1 MLLAGYALLGETFF
15 LMQVDPF
22 YECVATHWRV
32 YVGLLDAALSFGGTL
47 RDTARFTYTSR

>member
-32 YVGLLDAALSFGGTL
+32 YVGLLDAALPFGGTL
-47 RDTARFTYTSR
+47 RDTTGFTYTSR